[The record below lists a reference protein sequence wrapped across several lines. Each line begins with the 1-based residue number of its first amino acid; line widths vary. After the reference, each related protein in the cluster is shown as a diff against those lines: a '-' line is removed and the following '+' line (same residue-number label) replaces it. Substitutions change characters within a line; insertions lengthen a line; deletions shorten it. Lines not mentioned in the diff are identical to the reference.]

1 VNTLIM
7 SCTETKRP
15 GAHPALDLYLP
26 RQFKIA
32 REFAARPDW
41 RVMIL
46 SAEHGL
52 IDGGAVI
59 ESYERP
65 MTKARAAELSKATP
79 ANYPTGPV
87 FVYGG
92 SKYRGIVRDWASDR
106 ASDRDASDPV
116 EVVGLGRGCG
126 HHYSAL
132 VALLALAS
140 WLG

>member
-1 VNTLIM
+1 M

-15 GAHPALDLYLP
+15 GAHPALDLYLA

-32 REFAARPDW
+32 RAFAELPGW
-41 RVMIL
+41 RVLVL

-52 IDGGAVI
+52 IDGGDVI

-79 ANYPTGPV
+79 ANYPTSGPV

-92 SKYRGIVRDWASDR
+92 SKYRGIVRAWA
-106 ASDRDASDPV
+106 RDLGASDPV
-116 EVVGLGRGCG
+116 EVVGLNEGCG

>member
-1 VNTLIM
+1 M

-15 GAHPALDLYLP
+15 GAHPALDLYLA

-32 REFAARPDW
+32 RQFAELPGW

-52 IDGGAVI
+52 IDGGDVI

-65 MTKARAAELSKATP
+65 MTQARADDLAAAIP
-79 ANYPTGPV
+79 ANYPTSGPV

-92 SKYRGIVRDWASDR
+92 KQYRGIVRAWAR
-106 ASDRDASDPV
+106 RLGASYPV
-116 EVVGLGRGCG
+116 EVVGRNRGNG
-126 HHYSAL
+126 DHYSAL
-132 VALLALAS
+132 VDLARSIRQLS
-140 WLG
+140 LIPW

>member
-1 VNTLIM
+1 M

-52 IDGGAVI
+52 IDGGDVI
-59 ESYERP
+59 ECYERP
-65 MTKARAAELSKATP
+65 MTPVRAAELTKATP
-79 ANYPTGPV
+79 ANYPSTGPV
-87 FVYGG
+87 YVYGG
-92 SKYRGIVRDWASDR
+92 SKYRGIVRAWAR
-106 ASDRDASDPV
+106 RLGASYPV
-116 EVVGLGRGCG
+116 EVVGRNRGNG
-126 HHYSAL
+126 DHYSAL
-132 VALLALAS
+132 VDLARSIRQLS
-140 WLG
+140 LIPW

>member
-1 VNTLIM
+1 M

-15 GAHPALDLYLP
+15 GAHPALDLYLA

-32 REFAARPDW
+32 RAFAELPGW
-41 RVMIL
+41 RVLVL

-52 IDGGAVI
+52 IDGGDVI

-79 ANYPTGPV
+79 ANYPTSGPV

-92 SKYRGIVRDWASDR
+92 SKYRGIVRDWAR
-106 ASDRDASDPV
+106 DRDASDPF

-126 HHYSAL
+126 HHYSAQ

>member
-1 VNTLIM
+1 M

-15 GAHPALDLYLP
+15 GAHPALDLYLA

-32 REFAARPDW
+32 RAFAELPGW
-41 RVMIL
+41 RVLVL

-52 IDGGAVI
+52 IDGGDVI

-65 MTKARAAELSKATP
+65 MTDPRADDLAAAIPS
-79 ANYPTGPV
+79 NYPSTGPV

-92 SKYRGIVRDWASDR
+92 KQYRGIVRDWAR
-106 ASDRDASDPV
+106 GLNASDPF

-132 VALLALAS
+132 VALLALAA
-140 WLG
+140 WMG